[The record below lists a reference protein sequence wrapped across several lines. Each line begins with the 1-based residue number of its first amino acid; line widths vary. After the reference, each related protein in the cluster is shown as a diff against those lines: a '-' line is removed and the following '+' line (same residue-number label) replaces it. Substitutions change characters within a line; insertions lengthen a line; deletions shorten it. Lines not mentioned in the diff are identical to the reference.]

1 MNILVIPSWYPDNKK
16 SNWAFGQIG
25 GSFFK
30 EQALELNRKV
40 NVQIAYVRI
49 HSLRKFKIRNLFR
62 LISISWSNEDGI
74 FTARLNTYN
83 FFQDPQRH

>member
-1 MNILVIPSWYPDNKK
+1 MCNRRLKLAGGKIHEIQTIQNKSVNILVIPSWYPDNKK

-40 NVQIAYVRI
+40 NVQIAMLEYI
-49 HSLRKFKIRNLFR
+49 
-62 LISISWSNEDGI
+62 
-74 FTARLNTYN
+74 A
-83 FFQDPQRH
+83 